1 MDEPQ
6 QPPRQGHSE
15 GADFSGFRSLPILA
29 QYPIAAGA
37 LAGVLLRLAFSG
49 PGGSPWSAMAG
60 AFIFLAP
67 VLVGMVTVYL
77 AERRQRR
84 SWNYY
89 FYAPAM
95 ATMLFVIGTLLILIE
110 GWICAIVIIP
120 MFCVLGAAGGL
131 LMGFIC
137 RKTNWP
143 KPTLY
148 SFAALPLA
156 LAMFGDRLPVHSD
169 VGMIERS
176 ILVNAPPASVWRQ
189 LNDIQGITAEEMHDA
204 LALRI
209 GVPMPMSAITRQT
222 TTGLVRTS
230 RWGAQVHFDEVI
242 QQWQPERYLRWTYR
256 FDADSFPRAALDD
269 HVVIGG
275 HYFDVL
281 DTDYTLVPEGDS
293 TRLTTRVHYRISTQF
308 NFYADWV
315 AQLLLGN
322 LSEVGLS
329 LYKSRS
335 ENGFR
340 ATPEIGDGR

>member
-1 MDEPQ
+1 MDESLQPSPQ
-6 QPPRQGHSE
+6 DQQK
-15 GADFSGFRSLPILA
+15 GADSSGFRSLPMLA
-29 QYPIAAGA
+29 RYPIIAGA
-37 LAGVLLRLAFSG
+37 LSGVLLRLAFSG

-84 SWNYY
+84 SWSYY
-89 FYAPAM
+89 FYAPAF
-95 ATMLFVIGTLLILIE
+95 ATMLFVVGTLLILIE

-131 LMGFIC
+131 LMGLIC

-156 LAMFGDRLPVHSD
+156 LAMFGGHLPVQSD
-169 VGMIERS
+169 IGMIERS
-176 ILVNAPPASVWRQ
+176 ILIDAPPASVWRQ
-189 LNDIQGITAEEMHDA
+189 LNDIQDITEEEMHDA

-209 GVPMPMSAITRQT
+209 GVPMPMSAATRQT
-222 TTGLVRTS
+222 TAGRVRTS

-242 QQWQPERYLRWTYR
+242 QQWQPGRYLRWTYR

-281 DTDYTLVPEGDS
+281 DTDYTLMPDGES
-293 TRLTTRVHYRISTQF
+293 TRLTTRVRYRISTQF

-322 LSEVGLS
+322 LSEVGLR

-335 ENGFR
+335 EREFR
-340 ATPEIGDGR
+340 ARPEIEDGH